1 MGVTGLKSRCW
12 QSCVPSGGSGAAVGG
27 RSWYLASAGFQR
39 PPPYSLACVP
49 LQDLRNYR
57 YKKGLV
63 GLNLLNKKTLSTT
76 RHGPSLTIKQK

>member
-49 LQDLRNYR
+49 ISFQ
-57 YKKGLV
+57 
-63 GLNLLNKKTLSTT
+63 LLLPSSHLLPHFHTFVLS
-76 RHGPSLTIKQK
+76 LIKILLEFLSWLSG